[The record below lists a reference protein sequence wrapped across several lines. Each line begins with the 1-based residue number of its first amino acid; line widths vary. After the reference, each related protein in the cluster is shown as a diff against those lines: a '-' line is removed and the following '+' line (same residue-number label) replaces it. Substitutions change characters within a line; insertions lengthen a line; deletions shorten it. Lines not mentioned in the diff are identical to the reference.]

1 MVCSTGIG
9 GSVKVSIVSLDERVR
24 EARVGSVET
33 RQSGESLSLG
43 GDGRCGELQAQ
54 MAESGGHRQRQD
66 RCGDRE
72 QSPGELQKS
81 RLWGVIPDRKAQP
94 KEHKS
99 DSRGKDCERLR
110 GKRAP

>member
-43 GDGRCGELQAQ
+43 GDGRCGTK
-54 MAESGGHRQRQD
+54 
-66 RCGDRE
+66 
-72 QSPGELQKS
+72 QK
-81 RLWGVIPDRKAQP
+81 
-94 KEHKS
+94 KS
-99 DSRGKDCERLR
+99 
-110 GKRAP
+110 AV